1 MDFINTIFSNLYEM
15 TAFSNIADQPQFLIM
30 YALGFLFLYL
40 GIAKHYEPLLLI
52 PIAMGILL
60 ANFPGG
66 EMGVYGADGNGIVH
80 ANGQEYHVYEMGL
93 GYEFKINKE
102 ISVQLQG
109 RYYFGLGNMFPD
121 SKADVYETSNNHQI
135 QIVAAVWFRSQ
146 IAKYLI
152 KKKQRQL
159 TNRK

>member
-15 TAFSNIADQPQFLIM
+15 TAFSNIAEQPQFLIM

-93 GYEFKINKE
+93 PE
-102 ISVQLQG
+102 IAHEL
-109 RYYFGLGNMFPD
+109 GLMNM
-121 SKADVYETSNNHQI
+121 I
-135 QIVAAVWFRSQ
+135 
-146 IAKYLI
+146 
-152 KKKQRQL
+152 
-159 TNRK
+159 